1 MSLQRRSFEDE
12 RGLFARIGNSDAIA
26 FSQVFHAYN
35 RRLYPFVFKLVK
47 SEALS
52 EDIIQDI
59 FAKLW
64 TNRHLLSNVE
74 NPKSYIFTIA
84 ANVTKQ
90 QLKLL
95 AKENRLMTDSAYW
108 PVRGE
113 SNDTEEVIFLNES
126 EQVLNDAVGSLPPQR
141 QLIYRLSREEGKSY
155 EEIAAE
161 LNISKNTVRNQLV
174 EALKVLRKAMHNA
187 AGLIVALLIYLK

>member
-1 MSLQRRSFEDE
+1 MNLQRSCENE
-12 RGLFARIGNSDAIA
+12 RDLFVRIGNSDAIA

-64 TNRHLLSNVE
+64 ANRHLLPDVE

-84 ANVTKQ
+84 ANVTKK

-95 AKENRLMTDSAYW
+95 AKENLLMTDSEHW
-108 PVRGE
+108 PVKSE
-113 SNDTEEVIFLNES
+113 SNNTEEVIFLKES
-126 EQVLNDAVGSLPPQR
+126 EQVLSDAVGNLPPQR

-155 EEIAAE
+155 DEIAE
-161 LNISKNTVRNQLV
+161 KLNISKNTVRNQLV

-187 AGLIVALLIYLK
+187 AGLIVA